1 MLYAVCT
8 QCSFLRAF
16 SRRARG
22 AVMDACPVCGGE
34 LVTQRK
40 AGRFQPTYVGRV
52 ALDLHAVPPLVRDAE
67 PPAPAGRPTPER

>member
-16 SRRARG
+16 SRRARDEPL
-22 AVMDACPVCGGE
+22 DACPACGGE
-34 LVTQRK
+34 LVTREK

-52 ALDLHAVPPLVRDAE
+52 ALDLHAVPPLTGDGE
-67 PPAPAGRPTPER
+67 PPT